1 MFADYGAPNDDSRAV
16 ARLAGELDP
25 RLMITGGDNTY
36 IVTLPQLLDDNLF
49 GPLRDAL
56 SGAPNYGTVGDHDI
70 PFPVGQK
77 ALADALEW
85 PDLGERYDLRYGPV
99 QVVALGLRADAVDV
113 AFARR
118 ALARP
123 GPLARFVVTHQP
135 VKAGNPLLPV
145 IAAAPVTAVLAGHLH
160 AYERR
165 EVAGA
170 PGVPFF
176 TVGTGGA
183 PRKRRAD
190 APEPRRRRPP
200 PGVRGDARPPGG
212 RRRGVRVHGHRRRR
226 PRPGHV
232 ADDPHDAGPGAREH
246 DAGGGSC
253 VATRRRRRVQLP
265 IRSGPAERQAARA
278 MAWRTA
284 CGGGTGHTPRTSDG
298 DGDGALAEYRR
309 CAILPPDRCPRAG
322 SRSAPADLR
331 VGRAGR
337 LGHLGADGAEA
348 ARQLRVGRRQ
358 DLGGQQAGVAAAV
371 DRHRRDGTPRGIC
384 TIDSSESMPSRA
396 VVRTGTPITGSV
408 VTAASIPGRWAAP
421 PAPATMTFR
430 PRSAASPP

>member
-1 MFADYGAPNDDSRAV
+1 MDLIVFADYGAPNDDSRAV
-16 ARLAGELDP
+16 ARLAGEEDP

-70 PFPVGQK
+70 PFPVGQR

-85 PDLGERYDLRYGPV
+85 PNLGERYDLRYGPV
-99 QVVALGLRADAVDV
+99 QVVALGLRADAADV

-135 VKAGNPLLPV
+135 IKAGNPVLPV

-183 PRKRRAD
+183 PRNDERTPRSPD
-190 APEPRRRRPP
+190 AVAHLLAF
-200 PGVRGDARPPGG
+200 GVM
-212 RRRGVRVHGHRRRR
+212 RVHLEGDRATYAFVDT
-226 PRPGHV
+226 G
-232 ADDPHDAGPGAREH
+232 GAVR
-246 DAGGGSC
+246 D
-253 VATRRRRRVQLP
+253 R
-265 IRSGPAERQAARA
+265 AAFPL
-278 MAWRTA
+278 
-284 CGGGTGHTPRTSDG
+284 TP
-298 DGDGALAEYRR
+298 
-309 CAILPPDRCPRAG
+309 
-322 SRSAPADLR
+322 
-331 VGRAGR
+331 
-337 LGHLGADGAEA
+337 
-348 ARQLRVGRRQ
+348 
-358 DLGGQQAGVAAAV
+358 
-371 DRHRRDGTPRGIC
+371 
-384 TIDSSESMPSRA
+384 
-396 VVRTGTPITGSV
+396 
-408 VTAASIPGRWAAP
+408 
-421 PAPATMTFR
+421 
-430 PRSAASPP
+430 

>member
-1 MFADYGAPNDDSRAV
+1 MALTARAGDGQVARADDGTFRGLHPDTRYAWTASLDGRPAASGAFTTAPRDLSRGVDLIVFADYGAPNDDSRAV

-183 PRKRRAD
+183 PRNDRAD

-212 RRRGVRVHGHRRRR
+212 RRLGVRVHGHRRRR

-232 ADDPHDAGPGAREH
+232 AAGPLTRGRAPVSTTPA
-246 DAGGGSC
+246 AG
-253 VATRRRRRVQLP
+253 R
-265 IRSGPAERQAARA
+265 
-278 MAWRTA
+278 AWRPA
-284 CGGGTGHTPRTSDG
+284 G
-298 DGDGALAEYRR
+298 DAV
-309 CAILPPDRCPRAG
+309 CS
-322 SRSAPADLR
+322 SRSDPGLPSDKRLARWRGEPPA
-331 VGRAGR
+331 
-337 LGHLGADGAEA
+337 AEA
-348 ARQLRVGRRQ
+348 L
-358 DLGGQQAGVAAAV
+358 
-371 DRHRRDGTPRGIC
+371 GTPPAHP
-384 TIDSSESMPSRA
+384 M
-396 VVRTGTPITGSV
+396 VTGT
-408 VTAASIPGRWAAP
+408 AP
-421 PAPATMTFR
+421 
-430 PRSAASPP
+430 